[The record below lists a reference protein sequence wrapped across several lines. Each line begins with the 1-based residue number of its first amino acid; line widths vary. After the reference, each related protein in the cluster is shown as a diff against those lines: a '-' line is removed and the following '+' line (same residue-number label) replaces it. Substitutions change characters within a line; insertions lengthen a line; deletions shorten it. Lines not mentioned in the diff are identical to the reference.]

1 MKRRFLSCF
10 LALVLLCALFAP
22 MTVQADST
30 VPTYTVLVLDT
41 SGKHEFYSS
50 GNSLIYTAD
59 TALSEVKTAACNF
72 SDALLRLNHNHHI
85 AVVAYKGSATTVCNF
100 TQDSKKLAASIQNI
114 SNNGDESVCVTSGL
128 DRAHQLLSGVTD
140 KNVVMNV
147 IVFTTGLTNVGSYS
161 SSGLYDSSTPGSDW
175 YNRSTKINLYRYA
188 NAAIKSAQVL
198 HEYANVY
205 SVGLFETWDNMPA
218 AGQEIVSFFKM
229 FTADLANPRENY
241 NPVYNK
247 NDLDYAFAEICNDI
261 IDNPFNDVNYQ
272 KYYFDAVYWAGEEGI
287 TTGTNLNTFN
297 PNEICTREQMVTFLW
312 RKMGQPAPKDTDTA
326 FTDLQ
331 PGSFSYNAILWAE
344 EQGITNG
351 TSATTFSPKKTV
363 TREQVVTFLWRV
375 DGMPDPESI
384 ISKFTDVKPYVF
396 SYPAILWAQEE
407 GITTGTSATTF
418 EPEAPCTRA
427 QIITFMY
434 RYYVD
439 E

>member
-1 MKRRFLSCF
+1 MKKRFLSMI
-10 LALVLLCALFAP
+10 LALVLVCSLFVP
-22 MTVQADST
+22 VTVHAETT

-41 SGKHEFYSS
+41 SGQHQFYS
-50 GNSLIYTAD
+50 GNTRIYTAD
-59 TALSEVKTAACNF
+59 SAVNEVKTAACNF
-72 SDALLRLNHNHHI
+72 SEALLRLNHNHNV
-85 AVVAYKGSATTVCNF
+85 AVVSYKGSATTVSNF
-100 TQDSKKLAASIQNI
+100 TQDSDKLLSAIRNI
-114 SNNGDESVCVTSGL
+114 STNGDESVNVASGL
-128 DRAHQLLSGVTD
+128 DRANQLLSAVKD
-140 KNVVMNV
+140 KNAVMNV
-147 IVFTTGLTNVGSYS
+147 IVFTTGLTNTGASS
-161 SSGLYDSSTPGSDW
+161 SSGLYDSSVPGSDW
-175 YNRSTKINLYRYA
+175 YNRSTKIKLYCYA

-205 SVGLFETWDNMPA
+205 SVGLFETWDNMPS
-218 AGQEIVSFFKM
+218 AGQEIVTFFKM
-229 FTADLANPRENY
+229 FTEDLANPLENY
-241 NPVYNK
+241 SPVYNK

-272 KYYFDAVYWAGEEGI
+272 KYYFDAVFWAGEEGI

-312 RKMGQPAPKDTDTA
+312 RKMGQPAPQDTDTA

-331 PGSFSYNAILWAE
+331 PGRFSYDAILWAE

-351 TSATTFSPKKTV
+351 TSPTTFSPARIV

-375 DGMPDPESI
+375 DGMPEPESVI
-384 ISKFTDVKPYVF
+384 TKFTDVKPYAF

-407 GITTGTSATTF
+407 GITNGTSATTF